1 MANIHPTA
9 IVDKGAQLD
18 DSVEIGPYSVIGP
31 HVVVGAGTKIGPHVV
46 VEGHT
51 TIGRDNTI
59 YQFTSVGSQPQD
71 KKFAGEITRLEIGD
85 RNLIREFCSLN
96 TGTAQDAGVTRL
108 GNDNWILAYCHIA
121 HDCQVGNNTIF
132 SNNATLAGHVH
143 VGDWVV
149 MGGFAAIPQFRRIGA
164 HAFIGMTTSVT
175 QDVPPFVLVQ
185 GNPAQPYGINVE
197 GLKRR
202 GFSAEQIAS
211 LRRAYK
217 QIYRSDLTLEQAVA
231 ALGDEAQKTP
241 EAAEHLATLQRFLST
256 ATRGIVR

>member
-1 MANIHPTA
+1 MATIHPTA
-9 IVDKGAQLD
+9 VVDSGAQLD
-18 DSVEIGPYSVIGP
+18 EGVEIGPYSVIGP
-31 HVVVGAGTKIGPHVV
+31 HVRIGAGTKIGPHVV

-51 TIGRDNTI
+51 TIGRDNQV
-59 YQFTSVGSQPQD
+59 YQFTSLGAPPQD
-71 KKFAGEITRLEIGD
+71 KKYAGEVTYLEIGD
-85 RNLIREFCSLN
+85 RNLIREFCSIN

-108 GNDNWILAYCHIA
+108 GSDNWILAYCHIA
-121 HDCQVGNNTIF
+121 HDCQVGNNTTF

-149 MGGFAAIPQFRRIGA
+149 MGGFAAIPQFRRVGD
-164 HAFIGMTTSVT
+164 HAFVGMTTSVT

-185 GNPAQPYGINVE
+185 GNPAEPFGINVE

-202 GFSAEQIAS
+202 GFTPEQIAS

-217 QIYRSDLTLEQAVA
+217 LIYRSDLSLEQA
-231 ALGDEAQKTP
+231 ALGIAEEAQKTP
-241 EAAEHLATLQRFLST
+241 EAAVHLLALQAFLNT